1 MPRKKSMGR
10 AANGAGTIRKKTVT
24 ANGKSYTYWEGRCT
38 TGYDPLTGKQIQ
50 RSVTGN
56 TQKEARQALSKIVAE
71 VDEGVYIE
79 PSKQTVAEWLDIW
92 LDTYVA
98 FTVKPYTEDAY
109 RAVCKNHIKPL
120 LGNWKLTSLSAV
132 QIQQF
137 YNVLLREK
145 KLSPKTIKNIHG
157 VLHKALNQAVRIG
170 SIRHNP
176 ADVCDLP
183 KMRKKE
189 IVPMEQNQIAE
200 FLNAI
205 KGDEF
210 EVLYRVTL
218 FTGLRQGEVLGL
230 TWDCVDFDDS
240 TLYINKQL
248 QKSKKVGG
256 IYQLVSTKNDRTR
269 LIAVAPSVMT
279 ALKKQ
284 KIQQAKMQLL
294 AGPAWDN
301 RDNLVFTN
309 QLGQHLTHMTVYKCF
324 KKAVCSIG
332 LDNVRFHDLRH
343 PNVKPKTQKFC
354 LEKQN
359 PNYHKKIIWACC
371 FAIVPHTNPL
381 V

>member
-1 MPRKKSMGR
+1 M
-10 AANGAGTIRKKTVT
+10 
-24 ANGKSYTYWEGRCT
+24 
-38 TGYDPLTGKQIQ
+38 TGKQIQ

-56 TQKEARQALSKIVAE
+56 TQKEARQALSKIVSE

-230 TWDCVDFDDS
+230 TWDCVDFDNS

-256 IYQLVSTKNDRTR
+256 VYQLVSTKNDRTR
-269 LIAVAPSVMT
+269 LIAVAPSVIT

-284 KIQQAKMQLL
+284 KSQQAQMQLL
-294 AGPAWDN
+294 AGSAWDN
-301 RDNLVFTN
+301 KDNLVFTN
-309 QLGQHLTHMTVYKCF
+309 QLGKHLTHMTVYKWF
-324 KKAVCSIG
+324 KKVVCSIG
-332 LDNVRFHDLRH
+332 LDNVRFYDLRH
-343 PNVKPKTQKFC
+343 SYAVAAIESGDDIKTVQENLGHATAAFTLNVYAHATQKMRKASAERMERFI
-354 LEKQN
+354 QS
-359 PNYHKKIIWACC
+359 
-371 FAIVPHTNPL
+371 VS
-381 V
+381 